1 MSDAD
6 FNAQL
11 ASHED
16 ILRHL
21 VALIVKM
28 DATMDELKGIHLR
41 QTETLAVVTQLLQ
54 RREGNDTHNGT
65 H

>member
-1 MSDAD
+1 MSDPD

-16 ILRHL
+16 IIRHL
-21 VALIVKM
+21 VALCSRM
-28 DATMDELKGIHLR
+28 DAVIDALR
-41 QTETLAVVTQLLQ
+41 EDHRLIVQLLQ

-65 H
+65 P